1 MGSKSATPAGHPSD
15 LEHPVTAMAS
25 ARRLLSSPE
34 GMTLLEVVLALTI
47 LGVVALLL
55 TGTLRVGIRA
65 WEAGERQAGAQQE
78 TRAVVELVTEALS
91 GAYPYRSSSG
101 PGAERVVLF
110 EGEASEVRFVTTA
123 APLGLDAPDAP
134 FHAVTLGKGA
144 GDRLRVV
151 ERLVPNEEPFRE
163 GTTTTLSRT
172 VTDFRLQYRD
182 ATGSWVDQW
191 DGKSAAGLPTAVRVD
206 LAIQAAG
213 RKQEIPP
220 LLVPIPLG
228 KDTTTPGTIPGV
240 KG

>member
-1 MGSKSATPAGHPSD
+1 VGSESANRAGHPPG
-15 LEHPVTAMAS
+15 LGQPVTAIAS
-25 ARRLLSSPE
+25 ARRLLSSPQ

-65 WEAGERQAGAQQE
+65 WEAGERQAGGQQE
-78 TRAVVELVTEALS
+78 TRAVVELITEALA
-91 GAYPYRSSSG
+91 GAYPYRSPSG

-110 EGEASEVRFVTTA
+110 EGDASEVRFVTTA
-123 APLGLDAPDAP
+123 APLGLDAPVAP

-151 ERLVPNEEPFRE
+151 ERLVPNQEPFRE

-182 ATGSWVDQW
+182 ATGSWVDRW
-191 DGKSAAGLPTAVRVD
+191 DGQSAAGLPTAVRVD
-206 LAIQAAG
+206 LAIQVAG
-213 RKQEIPP
+213 RKQDIPP

-228 KDTTTPGTIPGV
+228 KDTTTPGTPG
-240 KG
+240 